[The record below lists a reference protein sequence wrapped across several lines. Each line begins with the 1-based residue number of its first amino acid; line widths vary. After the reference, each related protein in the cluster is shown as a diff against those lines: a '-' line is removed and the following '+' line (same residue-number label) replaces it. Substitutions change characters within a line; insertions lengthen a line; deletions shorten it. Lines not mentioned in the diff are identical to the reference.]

1 MTTVSI
7 LGAGELGGSV
17 AHALARAERV
27 GRVVLIDDG
36 GSIAPGKALDIQQSG
51 AIDGFHTRVEGT
63 QDLTRVTGSTV
74 CVVADTGRPTAE
86 WQGESGLAMM
96 GRLKGFVGE
105 APIVFAGAGQAD
117 LLLATVRE
125 AGFRRERV
133 VGSAP
138 EALAA
143 AARAIVALEAQCSP
157 SEVALSV
164 LGTPPRLPERLNG
177 VPPRL
182 PERLNGVP
190 PAGFIIPWSEASIA
204 GHAMERVLSQVQ
216 VRRIEARLALLWPP
230 GPQALGAAAAR
241 ITEAIVTSGRRA
253 PGVLT
258 VLGGEFGVRNRVG
271 VLPCLLGPSGITE
284 VRPPALNARERVL
297 LETALKQGA

>member
-1 MTTVSI
+1 MTTVTI

-17 AHALARAERV
+17 AYALARAERV
-27 GRVVLIDDG
+27 GRVVLIDESG
-36 GSIAPGKALDIQQSG
+36 TIAAGKALDIQQSG

-63 QDLTRVTGSTV
+63 QDLTRVTGGTV
-74 CVVADTGRPTAE
+74 CVVADTGRPAAE
-86 WQGESGLAMM
+86 WQGEAGLAMM

-117 LLLATVRE
+117 LLLAAVRE

-164 LGTPPRLPERLNG
+164 LGTPPHLPERLNG
-177 VPPRL
+177 VPLGL
-182 PERLNGVP
+182 PERPNGVP
-190 PAGFIIPWSEASIA
+190 PSGFIVPWSEASIA
-204 GHAMERVLSQVQ
+204 GHAVERVLTQVQ
-216 VRRIEARLALLWPP
+216 LRRVEARVALLWPP

-241 ITEAIVTSGRRA
+241 VVEAIVTSARRA

-271 VLPCLLGPSGITE
+271 VLPCLLGPGGITE
-284 VRPPALNARERVL
+284 VRPPVLNARERVL
-297 LETALKQGA
+297 LETALGH